1 MAVGKNK
8 KLGKGKGL
16 KKRAVDPFTRKDW
29 YDIKAPTFFE
39 NRNVGKTLVNR
50 SQGLSEYCIDFATG
64 RWQACATR
72 VLAGLCATLPWAD
85 RTLADHA
92 ASALLQ
98 RTPMML
104 LRAASSSLPSPTS
117 TRTTSRHS
125 ASSACALTK
134 FKGAPA

>member
-50 SQGLSEYCIDFATG
+50 SQGLSAYPP
-64 RWQACATR
+64 RPHR
-72 VLAGLCATLPWAD
+72 
-85 RTLADHA
+85 
-92 ASALLQ
+92 LL
-98 RTPMML
+98 
-104 LRAASSSLPSPTS
+104 
-117 TRTTSRHS
+117 TSRLVHMLTPHTLRVYRERER
-125 ASSACALTK
+125 CA
-134 FKGAPA
+134 